1 MLKANSLEVYYDAI
15 QVIWGASFQVAPGGI
30 TALLGSNGAGKTTI
44 LNTLAGLIAPVSG
57 TILFEGEEINSYPAY
72 QRVALGISL
81 VPEGRRLFPYL
92 NVRDNLDI
100 GAYSKRAR
108 TQIGRSREW
117 VFQLFP
123 RLAERSKQLAGLL
136 SGGEQQM
143 LAIGRSLMSRPKLLM
158 LDEPSLGLAP
168 TIVAQVYE
176 LIRKIND
183 EGVTILLVEQ
193 NVQHALQI
201 CHQAFVLETGKIT
214 LQGSGR
220 ELLQSEHVK
229 KAYLGL

>member
-1 MLKANSLEVYYDAI
+1 MLKVNSLEVYYDAI

-30 TALLGSNGAGKTTI
+30 TALVGSNGAGKTTI
-44 LNTLAGLIAPVSG
+44 LNTLAGLIGAVSG
-57 TILFEGEEINSYPAY
+57 NILFESKDIGSYPAY

-92 NVRDNLDI
+92 SVRDNLDI
-100 GAYSKRAR
+100 GAYTKRAR
-108 TQIGRSREW
+108 AQVARSREW

-123 RLAERSKQLAGLL
+123 KLAERGKQMAGSL

-143 LAIGRSLMSRPKLLM
+143 LAVGRSLMSRPKLLM

-176 LIRKIND
+176 LIKKIND

-201 CHQAFVLETGKIT
+201 CHQAFVLETGRIT
-214 LQGSGR
+214 LQGSGK
-220 ELLQSEHVK
+220 ELLESDHVK

>member
-1 MLKANSLEVYYDAI
+1 MLKADSLEVFYDVI

-30 TALLGSNGAGKTTI
+30 TALVGSNGAGKTTI
-44 LNTLAGLIAPVSG
+44 LNTLAGLIVPVSG
-57 TILFEGEEINSYPAY
+57 SIVFEGKEISSYPAY

-92 NVRDNLDI
+92 SVRDNLEI
-100 GAYSKRAR
+100 GAYTKRAK
-108 TQIGRSREW
+108 TQIARTREW

-123 RLAERSKQLAGLL
+123 RLAERTKQMAGLL

-143 LAIGRSLMSRPKLLM
+143 LAVGRALMSRPKLLM
-158 LDEPSLGLAP
+158 LDVPSLGLAP
-168 TIVAQVYE
+168 ILVAQVYE
-176 LIRKIND
+176 LIKKIND
-183 EGVTILLVEQ
+183 EGVTVLLVEQ
-193 NVQHALQI
+193 NIQHALQI
-201 CHQAFVLETGKIT
+201 CHQAFVLETGRIT
-214 LQGSGR
+214 LTGSGK